1 MFYQDRHHVARGLQY
16 RPQRQLIRIAM
27 DLALDP
33 GIIQRRR
40 RRTALIGAALLA
52 VLCLA
57 AWAINRAVGP
67 SVDAAGV
74 MLAQV
79 HVGNI
84 ANTINASGI
93 VIPIHE
99 ELVSSPIQT
108 HIAKVHAKLGQQVQ
122 AGELLLELDD
132 RTIVLAI
139 DGIKEQLAQQEN
151 RILALTLELEQ
162 KKKQTVSAI
171 ELLELDLQAARVKLG
186 RSQTLRKA
194 GGVSAEDLL
203 TAELNVQRIEIQL
216 RQQREQIG
224 DNQRVTSSN
233 IEGARLQ
240 KNILQK
246 QLAQQ
251 QQQLEQAH
259 VRAPFAGMLT
269 SLMAEEGASVGVG
282 QLVAKVSEL
291 NNYKV
296 EASLSD
302 FHARALGEGQAVVV
316 EQNNVKLDG
325 KVQTILPEIQNGTVK
340 LLVTLAQPNHPI
352 LRNKLRVEVN
362 IVTEQKKNTLLAD
375 SGPAFNGRGPQ
386 DIFVVR
392 DGVARKTT
400 LNIGASD
407 GKSVE
412 ILSGARAGDS
422 LIISDTSR
430 YKERDSVRV
439 AQ

>member
-1 MFYQDRHHVARGLQY
+1 MDQALNPDIIAR
-16 RPQRQLIRIAM
+16 RKRK
-27 DLALDP
+27 
-33 GIIQRRR
+33 
-40 RRTALIGAALLA
+40 TALAIAALLA
-52 VLCLA
+52 TLCAA
-57 AWAINRAVGP
+57 AWGINRAVSP

-74 MLAQV
+74 MLAEV
-79 HVGNI
+79 RVGNI

-93 VIPIHE
+93 VIPVHE
-99 ELVSSPIQT
+99 EFVSSPIQT
-108 HIAKVHAKLGQQVQ
+108 RVAKVNAKLGQQVQ
-122 AGELLLELDD
+122 ANELLLELDN
-132 RTIVLAI
+132 RTILLAI
-139 DGIKEQLAQQEN
+139 DAIKEQLAQQEN
-151 RILALTLELEQ
+151 RILALTLEMEQ
-162 KKKQTVSAI
+162 KRKQLISAI
-171 ELLELDLQAARVKLG
+171 ELLELDLEATRVKLG
-186 RSQTLRKA
+186 RYQTLRKA

-203 TAELNVQRIEIQL
+203 TAELNVKRNEIQL
-216 RQQREQIG
+216 RQQHEQIA
-224 DNQRVTSSN
+224 DSKRVTSSN

-246 QLAQQ
+246 QLLQQ
-251 QQQLEQAH
+251 QELLAQTQ

-269 SLMAEEGASVGVG
+269 WLLADEGASVATG

-302 FHARALGEGQAVVV
+302 FHARALGAGQKVLV
-316 EQNNVKLDG
+316 EQGNVKLDG
-325 KVQTILPEIQNGTVK
+325 VVQTVLPEIQNGTVK
-340 LLVTLAQPNHPI
+340 LLVTLAQPSHAM

-375 SGPAFNGRGPQ
+375 YGPAFNGRGPQ
-386 DIFVVR
+386 DVFVVR
-392 DGVARKTT
+392 GGVARKTT
-400 LNIGASD
+400 LDIGASD

-412 ILSGARAGDS
+412 ILSGARAGDR

>member
-1 MFYQDRHHVARGLQY
+1 
-16 RPQRQLIRIAM
+16 M

-33 GIIQRRR
+33 GIIKRRQRHQV
-40 RRTALIGAALLA
+40 LVIAALLA
-52 VLCLA
+52 TLCLA
-57 AWAINRAVGP
+57 AWGINRLVGP
-67 SVDAAGV
+67 SVEASGL

-79 HVGNI
+79 RVGSI

-93 VIPIHE
+93 VIPVHE

-108 HIAKVHAKLGQQVQ
+108 HVAKVHAKLGQQVR
-122 AGELLLELDD
+122 AGELLLELDE
-132 RTIVLAI
+132 RAVVLAI
-139 DGIKEQLAQQEN
+139 DSIREQLAQQEN
-151 RILALTLELEQ
+151 RIAALTLELSQ
-162 KKKQTVSAI
+162 KRKQTASAI
-171 ELLELDLQAARVKLG
+171 ELLQLDLEAARVRLA

-203 TAELNVQRIEIQL
+203 TAELNVRRIEIQL
-216 RQQREQIG
+216 RQQREQID
-224 DNQRVTSSN
+224 DNQRVTSIN

-251 QQQLEQAH
+251 QQLSDQTR

-269 SLMAEEGASVGVG
+269 QLMDEEGASVGNG

-302 FHARALGEGQAVVV
+302 FHARALGAGQAVLV
-316 EQNNVKLDG
+316 EQGNVRLAG
-325 KVQTILPEIQNGTVK
+325 RVQTILPEIQNGTVK
-340 LLVTLAQPNHPI
+340 LLVTLAEPNHAM

-362 IVTEQKKNTLLAD
+362 IVTEQKSHTLLAD
-375 SGPAFNGRGPQ
+375 AGPAFNGRGPQ
-386 DIFVVR
+386 EIFVVR

-400 LNIGASD
+400 LDIGASD

-412 ILSGARAGDS
+412 ILSGARAGER

-430 YKERDSVRV
+430 YKDRGSVRV
-439 AQ
+439 AD

>member
-1 MFYQDRHHVARGLQY
+1 MDQALS
-16 RPQRQLIRIAM
+16 PKIIA
-27 DLALDP
+27 
-33 GIIQRRR
+33 GRRR
-40 RRTALIGAALLA
+40 NTVLAIAALLA
-52 VLCLA
+52 TLCVG
-57 AWAINRAVGP
+57 AWGINRAVSP
-67 SVDAAGV
+67 SVEAGGV
-74 MLAQV
+74 SIAEV
-79 HVGNI
+79 RVGDI

-99 ELVSSPIQT
+99 ALVASPIQT
-108 HIAKVHAKLGQQVQ
+108 RVAKVQAKLGQQVQ
-122 AGELLLELDD
+122 AGELLLELDN
-132 RTIVLAI
+132 RTVLLAI
-139 DGIKEQLAQQEN
+139 DALKEQLAQQEN

-162 KKKQTVSAI
+162 KRKELLSAI
-171 ELLELDLQAARVKLG
+171 ELLELDLQATRVRLG
-186 RSQTLRKA
+186 RYQTLRKA

-203 TAELNVQRIEIQL
+203 TAELNVQRNEIQL
-216 RQQREQIG
+216 RQKREQIE
-224 DNQRVTSSN
+224 DSKRVTSSN

-246 QLAQQ
+246 QLQE
-251 QQQLEQAH
+251 QQQLLAQTQ

-269 SLMAEEGASVGVG
+269 WLLADEGASVNTG

-302 FHARALGEGQAVVV
+302 FHARALGAGQQVLV
-316 EQNNVKLDG
+316 EQGNVKLKG
-325 KVQTILPEIQNGTVK
+325 EVQTVLPEIQNGTVK
-340 LLVTLAQPNHPI
+340 LLVTLAEPHHNI

-362 IVTEQKKNTLLAD
+362 IITEQKQNTLLAD
-375 SGPAFNGRGPQ
+375 NGPAFNGRGPQ

-392 DGVARKTT
+392 GGVARKTT

-407 GKSVE
+407 GKAVE
-412 ILSGARAGDS
+412 ILAGARAGDQ

-430 YKERDSVRV
+430 YKDRDSVRV

>member
-1 MFYQDRHHVARGLQY
+1 
-16 RPQRQLIRIAM
+16 M

-33 GIIQRRR
+33 GIIKRRQRHK
-40 RRTALIGAALLA
+40 ALAIAALLGM
-52 VLCLA
+52 LCLA
-57 AWAINRAVGP
+57 AWGINRVVGP
-67 SVDAAGV
+67 SVDAAGL

-79 HVGNI
+79 RVGNI

-93 VIPIHE
+93 VIPVHE

-108 HIAKVHAKLGQQVQ
+108 HVAKVHAKLGQQVR
-122 AGELLLELDD
+122 AGELLLELDE
-132 RTIVLAI
+132 RAVVLAI
-139 DGIKEQLAQQEN
+139 DSIREQLAQQEN
-151 RILALTLELEQ
+151 RIAALTLELSQ
-162 KKKQTVSAI
+162 KRKQTASAI
-171 ELLELDLQAARVKLG
+171 ELLQLDLEAARVRLA

-203 TAELNVQRIEIQL
+203 TAELNVRRIEIQL
-216 RQQREQIG
+216 RQQREQID
-224 DNQRVTSSN
+224 DNQRVTSIN

-251 QQQLEQAH
+251 QQLFEQTR

-269 SLMAEEGASVGVG
+269 QLMAEEGASVGNG

-302 FHARALGEGQAVVV
+302 YHARALGAGQAVLV
-316 EQNNVKLDG
+316 EQGGVKLAG
-325 KVQTILPEIQNGTVK
+325 QVQTILPEIQNGTVK
-340 LLVTLAQPNHPI
+340 LLVTLAEPNHPM

-362 IVTEQKKNTLLAD
+362 IVTEQKSHALLAD
-375 SGPAFNGRGPQ
+375 AGPAFNGRGPQ

-412 ILSGARAGDS
+412 ILSGARAGER

-430 YKERDSVRV
+430 YKDRDSVRV
-439 AQ
+439 AE

>member
-1 MFYQDRHHVARGLQY
+1 MDQALNPDIIAR
-16 RPQRQLIRIAM
+16 RKRK
-27 DLALDP
+27 
-33 GIIQRRR
+33 
-40 RRTALIGAALLA
+40 TALAIAALLA
-52 VLCLA
+52 TLCAA
-57 AWAINRAVGP
+57 AWGINRAVSP

-74 MLAQV
+74 MLAEV
-79 HVGNI
+79 RVGNI

-93 VIPIHE
+93 VIPVHE
-99 ELVSSPIQT
+99 EFVSSPIQT
-108 HIAKVHAKLGQQVQ
+108 RVAKVNAKLGQQVQ
-122 AGELLLELDD
+122 ANELLLELDN
-132 RTIVLAI
+132 RTILLAI
-139 DGIKEQLAQQEN
+139 DAIKEQLAQQEN
-151 RILALTLELEQ
+151 RILALTLEMEQ
-162 KKKQTVSAI
+162 KRKQLISAI
-171 ELLELDLQAARVKLG
+171 ELLELDLEATRVKLG
-186 RSQTLRKA
+186 RYQTLRKA

-203 TAELNVQRIEIQL
+203 TAELNVKRNEIQL
-216 RQQREQIG
+216 RQQHEQIA
-224 DNQRVTSSN
+224 DSKRVTSSN

-246 QLAQQ
+246 QLLQQ
-251 QQQLEQAH
+251 QELLAQTQ

-269 SLMAEEGASVGVG
+269 WLLADEGASVATG

-302 FHARALGEGQAVVV
+302 FHARALGAGQKVLV
-316 EQNNVKLDG
+316 EQGNVKLDG
-325 KVQTILPEIQNGTVK
+325 VVQTVLPEIQNGTVK
-340 LLVTLAQPNHPI
+340 LLVTLAQPNHAM

-375 SGPAFNGRGPQ
+375 YGPAFNGRGPQ
-386 DIFVVR
+386 DVFVVR

-400 LNIGASD
+400 LDIGASD

-412 ILSGARAGDS
+412 ILSGARAGDR

>member
-1 MFYQDRHHVARGLQY
+1 
-16 RPQRQLIRIAM
+16 M

-33 GIIQRRR
+33 GIIKRRQRHQV
-40 RRTALIGAALLA
+40 LVIAALLA
-52 VLCLA
+52 TLCLA
-57 AWAINRAVGP
+57 AWGINRLVGP
-67 SVDAAGV
+67 SVEASGLT
-74 MLAQV
+74 LAQV
-79 HVGNI
+79 RVGSI

-93 VIPIHE
+93 VIPVHE

-108 HIAKVHAKLGQQVQ
+108 HVAKVHAKLGQQVR
-122 AGELLLELDD
+122 AGELLLELDE
-132 RTIVLAI
+132 RAVVLAI
-139 DGIKEQLAQQEN
+139 DSIREQLAQQEN
-151 RILALTLELEQ
+151 RIAALTLELSQ
-162 KKKQTVSAI
+162 KRKQTASAI
-171 ELLELDLQAARVKLG
+171 ELLQLDLEAARVRLA

-203 TAELNVQRIEIQL
+203 TAELNVRRIEIQL
-216 RQQREQIG
+216 RQQREQID
-224 DNQRVTSSN
+224 DNQRVTSIN

-251 QQQLEQAH
+251 QQLSEQTR

-269 SLMAEEGASVGVG
+269 QLMDEEGASVGNG

-302 FHARALGEGQAVVV
+302 FHARALGAGQEVLV
-316 EQNNVKLDG
+316 EQGNVRLAG
-325 KVQTILPEIQNGTVK
+325 RVQTILPEIQNGTVK
-340 LLVTLAQPNHPI
+340 LLVTLAEPNHAM

-362 IVTEQKKNTLLAD
+362 IVTEQKSHTLLAD
-375 SGPAFNGRGPQ
+375 AGPAFNGRGPQ
-386 DIFVVR
+386 EIFVVR

-400 LNIGASD
+400 LDIGASD

-412 ILSGARAGDS
+412 ILSGARAGER

-430 YKERDSVRV
+430 YKDRDSVRV
-439 AQ
+439 AE